1 MFCLK
6 ISILEFTD
14 GARHAEGLT
23 VIIDVFRAFSL
34 EAYLYS
40 RGAAGIT
47 AVGSLEEAFRLKKEH
62 PGHILIGERGG
73 KKCDGCDFGNSP
85 SQTMA
90 ADVRGKYIIHTTSA
104 GTQGITNAVHADE
117 IISGSLVNAS
127 AVASYILSKQ
137 PADVSI
143 VAMGTAGVSRARED
157 FICAEYI
164 RSLIEGSFYD
174 IDTAVSSLRTNGGGH
189 FFNPET
195 QEIFPKEDFLMCTKH
210 DLFNFIIRAEKSGT
224 DICQMEKINL

>member
-62 PGHILIGERGG
+62 PDHILIGERGG

-127 AVASYILSKQ
+127 AVASYILSEQ
-137 PADVSI
+137 PATVSI

-164 RSLIEGSFYD
+164 RSLIDGSSYD
-174 IDTAVSSLRTNGGGH
+174 IDAAVTSLRNNGGAH
-189 FFNPET
+189 FFDPKT
-195 QEIFPKEDFLMCTKH
+195 QEIFPKEDFRMCTQH
-210 DLFNFIIRAEKSGT
+210 DLFDFIIRAEKAGPG
-224 DICQMEKINL
+224 ICQMKKVGL